1 MKRFIFSLLT
11 ILPLIS
17 HSQDLKFILPEG
29 SKTDVLTK
37 AGEVTTPYYYRISSQ
52 GKSYI
57 VLDNKLCMNFN
68 DTTAPILSF
77 HNFPELTDI
86 LFCDSSSYIV
96 SDSSSIYYYDE
107 EYNFFVKLVDSQ
119 MHNICFSVSNTGIY
133 YYDKDNGKEL
143 YFYQYSDTS
152 SIKVCQ
158 FATPITSVAP
168 LGSLCFVAYGKK
180 ICMINENSEYTRLFE
195 SSSTITSLAV
205 HSSGMLFYGTS
216 EGLFYFDNNDRQY
229 QITDLGVQDLLID
242 GENMFV
248 IFFDGSSIKITSIS
262 EFYNIT
268 EEYEKQQKN
277 KNIAELYKNGNDLV
291 KLITTKDEIDL
302 TDVGLTTIP
311 SMGIFMLAGNQMFP
325 LSEED
330 TILSLTFPDYMYID
344 DIFWSDYDFD
354 FVVKS
359 GFDVYKMDD
368 YSEPALSFDSENYS
382 IFPWDSARVFI
393 AIQHSDSSSLF
404 FGSLKFGRV
413 KRLLTIKEHI
423 IYVYAIGTD
432 TFVVT
437 TENIYLFDDKNKKCV
452 RMLNFWAP
460 VHTAVMTNKGLLF
473 ATDEEICLLKDID
486 TFATLFEGSCLKLL
500 YDYKYLYILTSDY
513 DLYSIDLSQL

>member
-1 MKRFIFSLLT
+1 M
-11 ILPLIS
+11 LPLITYG
-17 HSQDLKFILPEG
+17 QDLKFILPEG
-29 SKTDVLTK
+29 SKTDVLTR

-52 GKSYI
+52 GESYI

-119 MHNICFSVSNTGIY
+119 MHNICFRVSNTGIY

-158 FATPITSVAP
+158 FATPIASVAP

-180 ICMINENSEYTRLFE
+180 TCMINENSEYTRLFE
-195 SSSTITSLAV
+195 TSSTITSLVA

-216 EGLFYFDNNDRQY
+216 DGLFYFDNNDRQY
-229 QITDLGVQDLLID
+229 QIADLGVQDLLID
-242 GENMFV
+242 GENVFV
-248 IFFDGSSIKITSIS
+248 IFVDGSSIKITGIS
-262 EFYNIT
+262 GFYNIT
-268 EEYEKQQKN
+268 EEYEKQQKS
-277 KNIAELYKNGNDLV
+277 KNIVELYKNGNDFV
-291 KLITTKDEIDL
+291 KLITAKDEIDL
-302 TDVGLTTIP
+302 TDVSLAAIP
-311 SMGIFMLAGNQMFP
+311 GMGIFMLAGNQMFP
-325 LSEED
+325 LSDDD

-344 DIFWSDYDFD
+344 DIFWSGNDFI
-354 FVVKS
+354 VKS
-359 GFDVYKMDD
+359 LFDVYRMED
-368 YSEPALSFDSENYS
+368 YSEPAMTFNGEFYS
-382 IFPWDSARVFI
+382 IYPWDTTKIFI
-393 AIQHSDSSSLF
+393 TIQHSDSSSLF
-404 FGSLKFGRV
+404 YGFLENGHVSK
-413 KRLLTIKEHI
+413 LLTINEHI
-423 IYVYAIGTD
+423 IYVTALGND

-437 TENIYLFDDKNKKCV
+437 TENIYLFDKKECI
-452 RMLNFWAP
+452 RCLNFWAP
-460 VHTAVMTNKGLLF
+460 VHTAVMTKLGLMF

-486 TFATLFEGSCLKLL
+486 TFATLFEESCLKLL